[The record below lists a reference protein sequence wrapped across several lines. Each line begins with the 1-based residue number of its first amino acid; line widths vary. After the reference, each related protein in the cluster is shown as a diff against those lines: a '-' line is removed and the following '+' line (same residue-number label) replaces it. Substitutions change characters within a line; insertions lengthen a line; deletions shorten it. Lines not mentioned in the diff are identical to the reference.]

1 MDEATGIL
9 PLSNDLRDI
18 LSFLLFP
25 SKVSNAFKLVQKVVV
40 PVSFASIFLASSTNL
55 CGPRGPDQRLM
66 FPRDVRGRES
76 DRPIDRAMRYI
87 ARIPLDLCRCWEGEK
102 EEKGRG
108 RGKNGKGEIKEE
120 KEGKNGRGK
129 EREVVRQRGESMGM
143 GCESECRAG
152 AFKKTEHAGSV
163 ER

>member
-1 MDEATGIL
+1 MIYGIYSSSFYSLPSFKRVQTRAESCCSRLFRFDFSRFEHESLWTPWTG
-9 PLSNDLRDI
+9 PTFD
-18 LSFLLFP
+18 
-25 SKVSNAFKLVQKVVV
+25 VS
-40 PVSFASIFLASSTNL
+40 TR
-55 CGPRGPDQRLM
+55 CPRTRK
-66 FPRDVRGRES
+66 
-76 DRPIDRAMRYI
+76 RPIDRAMRYI

-108 RGKNGKGEIKEE
+108 RGKNGKDEIKEE

-143 GCESECRAG
+143 GCEGECRAG